1 MSQEIAFAIPSYRRS
16 GKVKTLHML
25 ECYGVSKDHIYIFV
39 QDKNDEEKYSKEYHH
54 RANVIYKKA
63 NNCAGNRNNA
73 LNYLRNKGY
82 KYILLMDDDVS
93 SLMRIVPCKN
103 GKSRYK
109 SKTIRLTGGQESK
122 DKFAKLIEE
131 HKQLIDG
138 GATLVSVYGESPL
151 NLVNKKQ
158 LRKKIGLTRGTYM
171 FFGEDSPQFNEDMPC
186 CDDFE
191 LSARIIVEGKD
202 AIVDETTCLNT
213 VSVKETAKN
222 GNLGGCSEYY
232 TSSENAIVDVQRK
245 YIIEPYGAIIGSK
258 LCGGGDVNRYYSLF
272 VKNVR

>member
-1 MSQEIAFAIPSYRRS
+1 
-16 GKVKTLHML
+16 
-25 ECYGVSKDHIYIFV
+25 
-39 QDKNDEEKYSKEYHH
+39 
-54 RANVIYKKA
+54 
-63 NNCAGNRNNA
+63 
-73 LNYLRNKGY
+73 
-82 KYILLMDDDVS
+82 
-93 SLMRIVPCKN
+93 
-103 GKSRYK
+103 
-109 SKTIRLTGGQESK
+109 
-122 DKFAKLIEE
+122 
-131 HKQLIDG
+131 
-138 GATLVSVYGESPL
+138 
-151 NLVNKKQ
+151 
-158 LRKKIGLTRGTYM
+158 M